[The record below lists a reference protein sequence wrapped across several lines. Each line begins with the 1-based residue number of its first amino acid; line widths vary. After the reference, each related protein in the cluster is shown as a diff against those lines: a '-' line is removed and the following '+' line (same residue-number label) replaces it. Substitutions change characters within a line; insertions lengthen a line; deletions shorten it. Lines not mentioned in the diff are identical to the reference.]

1 MLQEKQK
8 KFQENILYFFTD
20 VICKI
25 PHGSGNCEELSNWIV
40 EFAKDRNLKASQDK
54 NKNVIV
60 LCPASKGCENAMP
73 VVLQAHL
80 DMVAVSD
87 NDQFDMRK
95 HAIEPIIEDG
105 WMKANKTSLGADDG
119 VGAAMML
126 AILDD
131 DSIAHPELVCIF
143 TVDEEIGCL
152 GAESINLDGIPFCPN
167 AVNLDWEDAR
177 ICIGCAG
184 AQKVTA
190 TKKLSFEDFTGDVI
204 KVSISGLTGGH
215 SALAINDGG
224 VNAIKMVADAL
235 YSVSELPF
243 RLASISGGPKMN
255 AIPTDCTVELCID
268 HEYTEE
274 LIESLDDFLLSECF
288 SARTT
293 DPNMAGCAE
302 LLAENTTRRCIS
314 KEETK
319 KVIEYIRALPTGVIS
334 MDPTLDDT
342 IETSLNL
349 GVITT
354 EKDEITIEFLIR
366 SSKDNE
372 TQRITTE
379 LGEISAKYGA
389 ATRVEFTLKAWEPES
404 TPLLDLCV
412 ESHEE
417 ITGQKPEFVVTHG
430 GLECGMLGEK
440 LPGTQWISMG
450 PTIFDPHTVNERVSI
465 DSIIQKFLVL
475 CYMLERL
482 ASE

>member
-1 MLQEKQK
+1 L
-8 KFQENILYFFTD
+8 LT
-20 VICKI
+20 
-25 PHGSGNCEELSNWIV
+25 
-40 EFAKDRNLKASQDK
+40 A
-54 NKNVIV
+54 
-60 LCPASKGCENAMP
+60 
-73 VVLQAHL
+73 
-80 DMVAVSD
+80 
-87 NDQFDMRK
+87 
-95 HAIEPIIEDG
+95 
-105 WMKANKTSLGADDG
+105 
-119 VGAAMML
+119 
-126 AILDD
+126 
-131 DSIAHPELVCIF
+131 
-143 TVDEEIGCL
+143 CL
-152 GAESINLDGIPFCPN
+152 
-167 AVNLDWEDAR
+167 
-177 ICIGCAG
+177 
-184 AQKVTA
+184 
-190 TKKLSFEDFTGDVI
+190 
-204 KVSISGLTGGH
+204 
-215 SALAINDGG
+215 
-224 VNAIKMVADAL
+224 
-235 YSVSELPF
+235 
-243 RLASISGGPKMN
+243 
-255 AIPTDCTVELCID
+255 
-268 HEYTEE
+268 
-274 LIESLDDFLLSECF
+274 

-314 KEETK
+314 EEETK

-389 ATRVEFTLKAWEPES
+389 ATRVEFTLKAWELES

-412 ESHEE
+412 KSHEE

-475 CYMLERL
+475 CHMLERL